1 MINRFDR
8 EVTGGIWLE
17 MTFLCNVLIIIFHFL
32 SLKDKLFQNIK
43 LFLTVSVMI
52 PCVTTSAVVD
62 ILMRYFSNG

>member
-1 MINRFDR
+1 MMNRFDR

-32 SLKDKLFQNIK
+32 SLKNKLFQNIK

-62 ILMRYFSNG
+62 ILMRYVSNG

>member
-32 SLKDKLFQNIK
+32 TLKNKLFQNIK
-43 LFLTVSVMI
+43 FFLTVSVMI

>member
-32 SLKDKLFQNIK
+32 SLKNKLFQNIK

-52 PCVTTSAVVD
+52 PCVTTFAVVD

>member
-17 MTFLCNVLIIIFHFL
+17 MTFLCNVLILIFHFL
-32 SLKDKLFQNIK
+32 SLKNKLFQNIK

-52 PCVTTSAVVD
+52 PCVITSAVVD

>member
-32 SLKDKLFQNIK
+32 SLKNKLFQNIK
-43 LFLTVSVMI
+43 LFLYRFSHDTMCHHI
-52 PCVTTSAVVD
+52 
-62 ILMRYFSNG
+62 RGGGYFNEVFQ

>member
-17 MTFLCNVLIIIFHFL
+17 MTFLCNVVIIIFHFL
-32 SLKDKLFQNIK
+32 SLKNKLFQNIK

>member
-1 MINRFDR
+1 MINRFDQ

-32 SLKDKLFQNIK
+32 SLKNKLFQNIK

>member
-17 MTFLCNVLIIIFHFL
+17 MTFLCTVLIIIFHFL
-32 SLKDKLFQNIK
+32 SLKNKLFQNIK

>member
-1 MINRFDR
+1 MMNRFDR

-32 SLKDKLFQNIK
+32 SLKNKLFQNIK

>member
-8 EVTGGIWLE
+8 EVTRGIWLE

-32 SLKDKLFQNIK
+32 SLKNKLFQNIK

>member
-32 SLKDKLFQNIK
+32 SLKNKLFQNIK

>member
-32 SLKDKLFQNIK
+32 SLKNKLFQNIK
-43 LFLTVSVMI
+43 FFLTVSVMI